1 MNMDSASTL
10 VESLTKTELRRLL
23 TQLSGD
29 IELSNSANTA
39 DELQGMILMW
49 VGLGDVVGIQVDR
62 SKKLTKFIVNR
73 RKGSQAVGK
82 IIF

>member
-1 MNMDSASTL
+1 MRHKNYMNMDSASTL

-39 DELQGMILMW
+39 DEL
-49 VGLGDVVGIQVDR
+49 
-62 SKKLTKFIVNR
+62 
-73 RKGSQAVGK
+73 
-82 IIF
+82 